1 MTFSSLYLL
10 ILSFRLWFFGKDTLR
25 QILTLSG
32 WATARIELDL
42 KFFVG
47 GLLKGPATKPLVI
60 QEAMESVTSE
70 PNLMA
75 FLEFGTEQGPIF
87 FDRWIGAPLVR

>member
-1 MTFSSLYLL
+1 M
-10 ILSFRLWFFGKDTLR
+10 LSFKLWFFGKETLR

-32 WATARIELDL
+32 WATAKIEFDL

-47 GLLKGPATKPLVI
+47 GLLNGPATKPLLI
-60 QEAMESVTSE
+60 HEAMESVTSV

-87 FDRWIGAPLVR
+87 FDRWSGAPLVK